1 MWRVKKNR
9 GEERKKIITLSCAQN
24 NTRQTIDFAV
34 CKKNTRQCICR
45 VLTHGKAWIL
55 LCVFFAMRF
64 HRGTRQNSSL
74 PCARQ
79 KAHGKDLDTRHS
91 SDFW

>member
-34 CKKNTRQCICR
+34 CKKKHTAMYLPCVNTRQSMDFAVCLFCR
-45 VLTHGKAWIL
+45 AFSPWHMAK
-55 LCVFFAMRF
+55 
-64 HRGTRQNSSL
+64 
-74 PCARQ
+74 
-79 KAHGKDLDTRHS
+79 
-91 SDFW
+91 